1 MNKITFDFISFIG
14 LLLFV
19 FIALF
24 LINTN
29 IDYLVKLFG
38 IQHNTNNKDISYF
51 SYGYI
56 IFYAIMGGSLV
67 FYGIEKMNSFIKR
80 FIKHTE
86 FASLVSVTFIIF
98 CCFIYSALFKD
109 ILQGITG
116 QSIEINEWDNVIG
129 FLVGR
134 IAIIAILY
142 ISFVK

>member
-1 MNKITFDFISFIG
+1 MNEVNSWSVGRKTHKKYVLPVQRV
-14 LLLFV
+14 LLATTGDVRRTLS
-19 FIALF
+19 I
-24 LINTN
+24 
-29 IDYLVKLFG
+29 Y
-38 IQHNTNNKDISYF
+38 ISYF

-116 QSIEINEWDNVIG
+116 QAIEINEWDNVIG